1 MANQKKP
8 QHSTYVYNE
17 INIGKYKATKH
28 YELVAI
34 DNPINKLS
42 NLVNI
47 SKDRNCAQSMP
58 DYWFKIKQG
67 KKYSNWLTGLFKTNE
82 RNVFKGDLDKKKHL
96 ILFKFSDNASTLT
109 IKYFEN
115 YYTKDL
121 TNLLPLFTD

>member
-1 MANQKKP
+1 MATQTL

-17 INIGKYKATKH
+17 INVGKYIATKH
-28 YELVAI
+28 YQLVEL
-34 DNPINKLS
+34 DDPKNKLS
-42 NLVNI
+42 TLVNI
-47 SKDRNCAQSMP
+47 SKDRKFAKSMP

-67 KKYSNWLTGLFKTNE
+67 KKYSEWLTGLFKTE
-82 RNVFKGDLDKKKHL
+82 IPLIYKGDLEERKHL
-96 ILFKFSDNASTLT
+96 ILFKFSNNARTLT

>member
-1 MANQKKP
+1 MATQTL

-17 INIGKYKATKH
+17 INVGKYIATKH
-28 YELVAI
+28 YQLVGL
-34 DNPINKLS
+34 DDPKNKLS
-42 NLVNI
+42 TLVNI
-47 SKDRNCAQSMP
+47 SKDRKCAKSMP

-67 KKYSNWLTGLFKTNE
+67 KKYSEWLTGLFKTAIPLIY
-82 RNVFKGDLDKKKHL
+82 KGNLHKRKHL
-96 ILFKFSDNASTLT
+96 TLFKFSNNARTLT